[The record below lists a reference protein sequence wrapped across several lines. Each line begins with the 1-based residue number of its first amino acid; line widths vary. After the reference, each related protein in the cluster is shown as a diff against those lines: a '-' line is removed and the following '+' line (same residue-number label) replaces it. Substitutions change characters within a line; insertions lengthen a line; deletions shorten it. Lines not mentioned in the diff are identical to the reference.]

1 MSISEHRQR
10 INTDVYSELWYRPT
24 VPLCRTE
31 QNRTEQPVAGTQ
43 TIVFG
48 HKVFK
53 TVFSTRG
60 AAKSSM
66 SSTKAYRGGEMR
78 FHSIL
83 MKVLDGCKWSISRPV
98 RFNSSKEYLVP
109 TEQEAG

>member
-1 MSISEHRQR
+1 MHG
-10 INTDVYSELWYRPT
+10 NTQLKE
-24 VPLCRTE
+24 
-31 QNRTEQPVAGTQ
+31 

-53 TVFSTRG
+53 TVFSATG

-78 FHSIL
+78 FHSVL
-83 MKVLDGCKWSISRPV
+83 MTVLDGC
-98 RFNSSKEYLVP
+98 
-109 TEQEAG
+109 